1 VVTPPPDVPAA
12 TTVPARTLAPQA
24 TLDTGAAGTAAP
36 VVTGPPILIRYEVQA
51 GERLL
56 KIAETFGT
64 TRPAIVQ
71 ANTVPGEEENPRDAR
86 PGDIIVVPV
95 SPDMTEQQ
103 IMAVPGFVEFVED

>member
-1 VVTPPPDVPAA
+1 MTPPPDVPAA
-12 TTVPARTLAPQA
+12 TTAPVRTLAPQA

-71 ANTVPGEEENPRDAR
+71 ANTVPGEEGTRATRDPGTSSSWRSPR
-86 PGDIIVVPV
+86 
-95 SPDMTEQQ
+95 T
-103 IMAVPGFVEFVED
+103 